1 MARSLFPLANI
12 DEMTGDC
19 GGGGHGRRNE
29 MRTAL
34 ETLTALEITVR
45 RGRTALARL
54 QPVVIHGKT
63 HRAARLAP
71 VKTGS
76 PENLVEAF
84 RFRLL
89 LDQARTRNDH
99 GIDRDLGAVKITVD
113 SAKDALDH
121 RYLNEI
127 AGLELPTLET
137 IAIWLWRR
145 IAPDLPALAEI
156 GIYRDSCG
164 EGCEYQGEFETLEE
178 AA

>member
-1 MARSLFPLANI
+1 MAGACIAP
-12 DEMTGDC
+12 E
-19 GGGGHGRRNE
+19 
-29 MRTAL
+29 
-34 ETLTALEITVR
+34 LT
-45 RGRTALARL
+45 
-54 QPVVIHGKT
+54 GKT
-63 HRAARLAP
+63 MRIFIDFNFEAAHHLPHSFPDGHVNQRLHGHSFRVRVSLQGRP
-71 VKTGS
+71 DPKTG
-76 PENLVEAF
+76 LIA
-84 RFRLL
+84 
-89 LDQARTRNDH
+89 
-99 GIDRDLGAVKITVD
+99 DLGAVKITVD

>member
-1 MARSLFPLANI
+1 MRIFIDFNFEAAHHLPHSFPDGHVNQRLHGHSFRVRVSLQ
-12 DEMTGDC
+12 
-19 GGGGHGRRNE
+19 GR
-29 MRTAL
+29 
-34 ETLTALEITVR
+34 
-45 RGRTALARL
+45 
-54 QPVVIHGKT
+54 PD
-63 HRAARLAP
+63 P
-71 VKTGS
+71 KTG
-76 PENLVEAF
+76 LIA
-84 RFRLL
+84 
-89 LDQARTRNDH
+89 
-99 GIDRDLGAVKITVD
+99 DLGAVKTTVD

-127 AGLELPTLET
+127 AGLELPTHET

>member
-1 MARSLFPLANI
+1 MRIFIDFNFEAAHHLPHSFPDGHVNQRLHGHSFRVRVSLQGRP
-12 DEMTGDC
+12 DPKTGLIADL
-19 GGGGHGRRNE
+19 G
-29 MRTAL
+29 T
-34 ETLTALEITVR
+34 
-45 RGRTALARL
+45 
-54 QPVVIHGKT
+54 
-63 HRAARLAP
+63 
-71 VKTGS
+71 VKT
-76 PENLVEAF
+76 
-84 RFRLL
+84 
-89 LDQARTRNDH
+89 
-99 GIDRDLGAVKITVD
+99 TVD
-113 SAKDALDH
+113 NAKDALDH

>member
-1 MARSLFPLANI
+1 MAGACIAP
-12 DEMTGDC
+12 E
-19 GGGGHGRRNE
+19 
-29 MRTAL
+29 
-34 ETLTALEITVR
+34 LT
-45 RGRTALARL
+45 GRTMRIFIDFNFEAAHHLPHSFPDGHVNQRL
-54 QPVVIHGKT
+54 HG
-63 HRAARLAP
+63 HSFRVRVSLQGRP
-71 VKTGS
+71 DPKTG
-76 PENLVEAF
+76 LIA
-84 RFRLL
+84 
-89 LDQARTRNDH
+89 
-99 GIDRDLGAVKITVD
+99 DLGAVKTTVD

-164 EGCEYQGEFETLEE
+164 EGCEYQGEFETVEE

>member
-1 MARSLFPLANI
+1 MAGACIAP
-12 DEMTGDC
+12 E
-19 GGGGHGRRNE
+19 
-29 MRTAL
+29 
-34 ETLTALEITVR
+34 LT
-45 RGRTALARL
+45 
-54 QPVVIHGKT
+54 GKT
-63 HRAARLAP
+63 MRIFIDFNFEAAHHLPHSFPDGHVNQRLHGHSFRVRVSLQGRP
-71 VKTGS
+71 DPKTG
-76 PENLVEAF
+76 LIA
-84 RFRLL
+84 
-89 LDQARTRNDH
+89 
-99 GIDRDLGAVKITVD
+99 DLGAVKTTVD

>member
-1 MARSLFPLANI
+1 MRIFIDFNFEAAHHLPHSFPDGHVNQRLHGHSFRVRVSLQ
-12 DEMTGDC
+12 
-19 GGGGHGRRNE
+19 GR
-29 MRTAL
+29 
-34 ETLTALEITVR
+34 
-45 RGRTALARL
+45 
-54 QPVVIHGKT
+54 PD
-63 HRAARLAP
+63 P
-71 VKTGS
+71 KTG
-76 PENLVEAF
+76 LIA
-84 RFRLL
+84 
-89 LDQARTRNDH
+89 
-99 GIDRDLGAVKITVD
+99 DLGAVKTTVD
-113 SAKDALDH
+113 GAKDALDH

>member
-1 MARSLFPLANI
+1 LAGACI
-12 DEMTGDC
+12 APE
-19 GGGGHGRRNE
+19 
-29 MRTAL
+29 
-34 ETLTALEITVR
+34 LT
-45 RGRTALARL
+45 
-54 QPVVIHGKT
+54 GKT
-63 HRAARLAP
+63 MRIFIDFNFEAAHHLPHSFPDGHVNQRLHGHSFRVRVSLQGRP
-71 VKTGS
+71 DPKTG
-76 PENLVEAF
+76 LIA
-84 RFRLL
+84 
-89 LDQARTRNDH
+89 
-99 GIDRDLGAVKITVD
+99 DLGAVKITVD

>member
-1 MARSLFPLANI
+1 LAGACI
-12 DEMTGDC
+12 APE
-19 GGGGHGRRNE
+19 
-29 MRTAL
+29 
-34 ETLTALEITVR
+34 LT
-45 RGRTALARL
+45 
-54 QPVVIHGKT
+54 GKT
-63 HRAARLAP
+63 MRIFIDFNFEAAHHLPHSFPDGHVNQRLHGHSFRVRVSLQGRP
-71 VKTGS
+71 DPKTG
-76 PENLVEAF
+76 LIA
-84 RFRLL
+84 
-89 LDQARTRNDH
+89 
-99 GIDRDLGAVKITVD
+99 DLGAVKTTVD

>member
-1 MARSLFPLANI
+1 MRIFIDFNFEAAHHLPHSFPDGHVNQRLHGHSFRVRVSLQ
-12 DEMTGDC
+12 
-19 GGGGHGRRNE
+19 GR
-29 MRTAL
+29 
-34 ETLTALEITVR
+34 
-45 RGRTALARL
+45 
-54 QPVVIHGKT
+54 PD
-63 HRAARLAP
+63 P
-71 VKTGS
+71 KTG
-76 PENLVEAF
+76 LIA
-84 RFRLL
+84 
-89 LDQARTRNDH
+89 
-99 GIDRDLGAVKITVD
+99 DLGAVKITVD

>member
-1 MARSLFPLANI
+1 MRIFIDFNFEAAHHLPHSFPDGHVNQRLHGHSFRVRVSLQ
-12 DEMTGDC
+12 
-19 GGGGHGRRNE
+19 GR
-29 MRTAL
+29 
-34 ETLTALEITVR
+34 
-45 RGRTALARL
+45 
-54 QPVVIHGKT
+54 PD
-63 HRAARLAP
+63 P
-71 VKTGS
+71 KTG
-76 PENLVEAF
+76 LIA
-84 RFRLL
+84 
-89 LDQARTRNDH
+89 
-99 GIDRDLGAVKITVD
+99 DLGTVKATVD

>member
-1 MARSLFPLANI
+1 MRIFIDFNFEAAHHLPHSFPDGHVNQRLHGHSFRVRVSLQGRPAPQ
-12 DEMTGDC
+12 TGLI
-19 GGGGHGRRNE
+19 
-29 MRTAL
+29 A
-34 ETLTALEITVR
+34 
-45 RGRTALARL
+45 
-54 QPVVIHGKT
+54 
-63 HRAARLAP
+63 
-71 VKTGS
+71 
-76 PENLVEAF
+76 
-84 RFRLL
+84 
-89 LDQARTRNDH
+89 
-99 GIDRDLGAVKITVD
+99 DLGAVKTTVD

-164 EGCEYQGEFETLEE
+164 EGCEYQGEFETVEE

>member
-1 MARSLFPLANI
+1 
-12 DEMTGDC
+12 
-19 GGGGHGRRNE
+19 
-29 MRTAL
+29 
-34 ETLTALEITVR
+34 
-45 RGRTALARL
+45 
-54 QPVVIHGKT
+54 
-63 HRAARLAP
+63 
-71 VKTGS
+71 VKT
-76 PENLVEAF
+76 
-84 RFRLL
+84 
-89 LDQARTRNDH
+89 
-99 GIDRDLGAVKITVD
+99 TVD

-178 AA
+178 AAENILPKRFINDSPLAHLILETYTYYN